1 MRHKG
6 KIKSWNDG
14 KGYGFISPFDGGKDV
29 FLHISSLNN
38 KQRRP
43 KEGDVV
49 TFEVTKDKDNRLQAV
64 NVFFAGEKMISLQLQ
79 KSRLPKFITI
89 VFLIL
94 IFSGVGYIYLDQPN
108 GNSTVPVHTPINT
121 GGAIN
126 NQERFQCGE
135 KKYCSDMTSCSE
147 ALFYLKNCHGT
158 KMDGDHDGI
167 PCESQWCQ
175 QTSL

>member
-1 MRHKG
+1 MRNKG

-38 KQRRP
+38 KHRRP

-49 TFEVTKDKDNRLQAV
+49 TFEVTKDTDNRLQAV
-64 NVFFAGEKMISLQLQ
+64 NVFFAGEQITPQPQ
-79 KSRLPKFITI
+79 KSRLPKFITT

-94 IFSGVGYIYLDQPN
+94 IFSYAGYIYVNHPN
-108 GNSTVPVHTPINT
+108 GNRTVPFHTPSKTGDTIN
-121 GGAIN
+121 I
-126 NQERFQCGE
+126 QEQFRCEG
-135 KKYCSDMTSCSE
+135 KKYCSEMTSCSE
-147 ALFYLKNCHGT
+147 AVFYMKNCPDT

-167 PCESQWCQ
+167 PCEQQWCQ
-175 QTSL
+175 